1 MIHSL
6 LAMSCN
12 VQTPGDGPHLCHSYS
27 VAKILKL
34 TKLPV
39 DLPSYFLQ
47 VSRAAVNLVTHRMP
61 PKTAVKIKRLENT
74 QNERTAIPSPLPAH
88 LVGSELFF
96 MTGWFSLFLP
106 RANPPLRWFRR
117 RAAAAWHQRACGRP
131 GCRRAR
137 CPGCDLF
144 AARSGLG
151 RQRRWPFRA
160 VGQAAASRFLMHAAG
175 W

>member
-88 LVGSELFF
+88 LVGSGLFF
-96 MTGWFSLFLP
+96 MTGWFSSFSLAPIPRSDGSGVEQPLHGISGRADDPAAEERGAPAVIYLPLYLVSVVSAGGLFEL
-106 RANPPLRWFRR
+106 L
-117 RAAAAWHQRACGRP
+117 
-131 GCRRAR
+131 
-137 CPGCDLF
+137 DKL
-144 AARSGLG
+144 L
-151 RQRRWPFRA
+151 
-160 VGQAAASRFLMHAAG
+160 LAG
-175 W
+175 S